1 MPLVSVVIPTYN
13 QADYLGEA
21 LQSVLDQT
29 LTDWEAIVVN
39 NYSSDHTVEVF
50 EAFKD
55 SRFQLI
61 NFSNNGIIGASRN
74 VGIKNAK
81 SPWVAFLDSDDIWYP
96 AKLELCMKGTDGADI
111 INHRIELVKNN
122 CVVNKSLLVKERDF
136 LYRNLILKVNCIT
149 TSATIVRK
157 TLMDEVGGFS
167 EKKDFVIAEDFDLWL
182 KLSSK
187 HARLRFNSQ
196 VLTKYRLHDHNT
208 SISVTRH
215 LNAALKVLEKH
226 YNLLEKKKIFD
237 LFLYWRIIA
246 VQYYKAGRGCLK
258 KGDRRNAIRYF
269 LKSFRRYPFYIKNH
283 IFFLIALFSLSPTR

>member
-1 MPLVSVVIPTYN
+1 MPLVSVIIPTYN

-50 EAFKD
+50 EEFKD

-74 VGIKNAK
+74 VGIKIAK

-96 AKLELCMKGTDGADI
+96 AKLELCMKETDGADI
-111 INHRIELVKNN
+111 INHRIAVVKNN

-136 LYRNLILKVNCIT
+136 LYRNLILKRNCIT

-157 TLMDEVGGFS
+157 TLIVEVGGFS
-167 EKKDFVIAEDFDLWL
+167 EKKEFVIAEDFDFWL

-187 HARLRFNSQ
+187 HARLRFNSK
-196 VLTKYRLHDHNT
+196 VLGKYRLHDHNN
-208 SISVTRH
+208 INSVSGH
-215 LNAALKVLEKH
+215 LNAALNVLEKH
-226 YNLLEKKKIFD
+226 FTVL
-237 LFLYWRIIA
+237 
-246 VQYYKAGRGCLK
+246 
-258 KGDRRNAIRYF
+258 
-269 LKSFRRYPFYIKNH
+269 
-283 IFFLIALFSLSPTR
+283 